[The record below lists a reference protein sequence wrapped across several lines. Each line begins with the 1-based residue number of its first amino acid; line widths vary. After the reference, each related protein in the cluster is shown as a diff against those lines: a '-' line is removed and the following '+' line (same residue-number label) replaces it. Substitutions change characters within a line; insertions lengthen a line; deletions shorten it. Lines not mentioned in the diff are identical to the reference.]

1 MNTLNLSLKWDGH
14 ACLSVLSLEA
24 LACDAA

>member
-1 MNTLNLSLKWDGH
+1 MNTLTLSLKWDGH
-14 ACLSVLSLEA
+14 SCLSVLCLEA